1 MRPDNNFLRF
11 QIFLWSFVEEWKSEN
26 MEQGIE
32 GKCLANNYLLAKN
45 LLFPTY
51 QQFAQFD
58 KDHTNIH
65 NNLYKIIQN
74 YL

>member
-1 MRPDNNFLRF
+1 
-11 QIFLWSFVEEWKSEN
+11 

-45 LLFPTY
+45 QRFPTY
-51 QQFAQFD
+51 QQFVQFD

-65 NNLYKIIQN
+65 NNLFKIIQN

>member
-1 MRPDNNFLRF
+1 
-11 QIFLWSFVEEWKSEN
+11 

-45 LLFPTY
+45 QRFPTY
-51 QQFAQFD
+51 QQFVQFD

-65 NNLYKIIQN
+65 NNLFKIIQH